1 MLPSMPS
8 TTPMPA
14 PAHSRKAVVDL
25 DALARALRRPFR
37 FAPHDAPFWNDPYIA
52 QRMLEAH
59 LDPAHDAASRRPE
72 VVERTVAHLVAAL
85 RLVPGH
91 RLLDLGCGPGL
102 YAIRF
107 ARLGL
112 DVSGIDLSDGSIT
125 YARAA
130 AHRAGVPIDYQVADY
145 TRAPLGGPF
154 DAAVLIYLD
163 FGVLDDA
170 GRDAMLDAVQC
181 ALVPG
186 GRLAF
191 DVKAPARARVADG
204 SLTVERSDGGFWRP
218 GPHLVIETTWRY
230 DADLDLT
237 QVAVVEPDATV
248 TIYRIW
254 DRAYGSGELRRLLAR
269 HGFTVEATWE
279 DLGGSPFRR
288 RSPTVAVVARRR
300 VPGHATGRGVTHHQQ
315 RAVLPRGP
323 ADSPAR

>member
-1 MLPSMPS
+1 MPS

-14 PAHSRKAVVDL
+14 SAHSRSAVVDL
-25 DALARALRRPFR
+25 DALARALRRPSR

-59 LDPAHDAASRRPE
+59 LDPTHDAASRRPE
-72 VVERTVAHLVAAL
+72 IVERTVAHLVAAL
-85 RLVPGH
+85 RLEPGH

-125 YARAA
+125 YARAT

-170 GRDAMLDAVQC
+170 GRDAMLDGVRD

-186 GRLAF
+186 GRFAF

-230 DADLDLT
+230 GADLDLR
-237 QVAVVEPDATV
+237 QVAVLEPDAAV
-248 TIYRIW
+248 TSYRIW

-279 DLGGSPFRR
+279 DLAGSPFRR

-300 VPGHATGRGVTHHQQ
+300 AVSRRQARGAGCWQ
-315 RAVLPRGP
+315 RVGDLPP
-323 ADSPAR
+323 